1 MLLQEEGQQHEEA
14 SVMNDPPHI
23 HRPILQTL
31 LVAGE
36 TVNVLGHQQG
46 LVGCCRLSHGFLW

>member
-1 MLLQEEGQQHEEA
+1 
-14 SVMNDPPHI
+14 MNDPPHI
-23 HRPILQTL
+23 HRPVLQTL

-46 LVGCCRLSHGFLW
+46 LVGCCRLSHGFYGENQNRFCVDSD